1 MGDRTATPQTGEVGA
16 TIDVAGIATN
26 HHDVGEGPPVVLLH
40 GSGPG
45 VSAWANWRVTMPA
58 LAEAGR
64 RVLAPDLVG
73 FGFTD
78 RPVGV
83 TWTVDTWLRHLVDY
97 LDALGLDRVDVVGNS
112 FGGAL
117 ALHLAVAHPDRV
129 GRLVLMGSVGTRFAI
144 TPALDAVWG
153 YDPDT
158 ADMGR
163 LLRLF
168 AHDHSRLTPELIA
181 SRQAA
186 AARPAV
192 AESWR
197 AMFPAPRQEGVDRLA
212 LDEARIADIDH
223 DVLLVHGRD
232 DVVIPLSSS
241 LRLLDMLPHADL
253 HVMGECGHW
262 VQIESEDRFNRLVVG
277 FLTHGR

>member
-1 MGDRTATPQTGEVGA
+1 MRTEPAAADSEVGT

-26 HHDVGEGPPVVLLH
+26 HHDLGGGPPVVLLH

-45 VSAWANWRVTMPA
+45 VSAWANWRLTMPA

-78 RPVGV
+78 RPDDVA
-83 TWTVDTWLRHLVDY
+83 WTVETWLDHLVGY
-97 LDALGLDRVDVVGNS
+97 LDVLGVDRVDVVGNS
-112 FGGAL
+112 FGGAI
-117 ALHLAVAHPDRV
+117 ALHLASEYPERV
-129 GRLVLMGSVGTRFAI
+129 GKLVLMGSVGTQFAI
-144 TPALDAVWG
+144 TPALEAVWG
-153 YDPDT
+153 YEPET
-158 ADMGR
+158 GDMGQ

-212 LDEARIADIDH
+212 LDRATVSTITH

-241 LRLLDMLPHADL
+241 LQLLQWLPHADL

-262 VQIESEDRFNRLVVG
+262 VQIESKDRFNRLVAD
-277 FLTHGR
+277 FLELGR

>member
-1 MGDRTATPQTGEVGA
+1 MGDTTMTGELGT
-16 TIDVAGIATN
+16 TIDVAGLATN
-26 HHDVGEGPPVVLLH
+26 HHDIGQGPPVLLLH

-45 VSAWANWRVTMPA
+45 VSAWANWRFTIPV

-64 RVLAPDLVG
+64 RALAPDLVG

-78 RPVGV
+78 RPDGV
-83 TWTVDTWLRHLVDY
+83 AWTVETWMGHLVGY
-97 LDALGLDRVDVVGNS
+97 LDAVGLDRVDVVGNS

-117 ALHLAVAHPDRV
+117 ALHLAVTHPDRV
-129 GRLVLMGSVGTRFAI
+129 GRLVLMGSVGTRFPI

-153 YDPDT
+153 YDPETD
-158 ADMGR
+158 DMGE

-181 SRQAA
+181 SRHGA

-212 LDEARIADIDH
+212 IDDARVAEIDH

-232 DVVIPLSSS
+232 DVVIPLATS
-241 LRLLDMLPHADL
+241 LHLLELLPHADL

-262 VQIESEDRFNRLVVG
+262 VQIESKDRFNRLVVD